1 MITLSERVVSSVNW
15 PLLPAFDAIKALA
28 LKTVAQPKARSRKG
42 SMMRNVW
49 RYGVLIV
56 VLIGLALTG
65 FWKTKNAMTQ
75 PTKPP

>member
-1 MITLSERVVSSVNW
+1 
-15 PLLPAFDAIKALA
+15 
-28 LKTVAQPKARSRKG
+28 
-42 SMMRNVW
+42 MMRNVW